1 MSEEEKQIHLYMH
14 SKNELGLATLCVE
27 KDKEIEILKQD
38 IELLQ
43 NDLDNANSKLKDY
56 LRRNIRAINL
66 IENMLL
72 RFDTFSALE
81 VKTIKYILEEQ
92 GVGKTY
98 YERNKNKAKSNK
110 RTRRN
115 SRSS

>member
-1 MSEEEKQIHLYMH
+1 MIKKDIKQIKDIKELQRLYIELNNDFEKQ
-14 SKNELGLATLCVE
+14 E
-27 KDKEIEILKQD
+27 KEM
-38 IELLQ
+38 ELLQ

-81 VKTIKYILEEQ
+81 VKTIKYILEGQ
-92 GVGKTY
+92 GADDN
-98 YERNKNKAKSNK
+98 E
-110 RTRRN
+110 N
-115 SRSS
+115 S